1 MNGAGETANGT
12 GAGSAD
18 PVLRFAD
25 LSMDPTR
32 FKAWRNGRT
41 ILLSALQVQ
50 LLTLMMARPTHVFSR
65 DELERS
71 LWVGRTLEMAN
82 LRTCFR
88 RLRHALNA
96 PGERELIC
104 NVRQQGYVLSAEP
117 GHD

>member
-1 MNGAGETANGT
+1 MSTSDFAPDNDHDASPAM
-12 GAGSAD
+12 
-18 PVLRFAD
+18 LRYGD
-25 LSMDPTR
+25 LLMDPTR

-65 DELERS
+65 EELEQT
-71 LWVGRTLEMAN
+71 LWQGRTLEMAN

-96 PGERELIC
+96 PGESELIC
-104 NVRQQGYVLSAEP
+104 NVRQQGYALSAAESSL
-117 GHD
+117 